1 MSVVTP
7 GGSDGVGTVA
17 GVTVSVVTP
26 GGSDGVGTV
35 AGVTVS
41 VVTPGGSDGVGS
53 VIPSPQADAHKA
65 ADSVSATE
73 TRTR

>member
-1 MSVVTP
+1 MTTLAVTPATVPTTP

-35 AGVTVS
+35 AGVTAS
-41 VVTPGGSDGVGS
+41 VVTPGGSTAWV
-53 VIPSPQADAHKA
+53 P
-65 ADSVSATE
+65 
-73 TRTR
+73 